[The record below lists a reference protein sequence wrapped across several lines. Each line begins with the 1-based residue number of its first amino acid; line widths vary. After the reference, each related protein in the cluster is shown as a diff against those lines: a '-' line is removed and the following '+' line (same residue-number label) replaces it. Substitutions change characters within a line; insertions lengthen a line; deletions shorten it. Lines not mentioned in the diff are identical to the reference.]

1 MKIRIEIDREAPEE
15 IVIRSRSADAR
26 LQKIQ
31 EAVARILDAD
41 KELALQ
47 SGEEEIYVPY
57 DELLFFETVDK
68 RVWAHT
74 AKGCFTCLMHL
85 NELERMLPCTFA
97 RASKSCV
104 INTSLIRSISRYP
117 TGIAKATF
125 RGSEKTVYISR
136 MFYKDVREIIEE
148 TRLK

>member
-1 MKIRIEIDREAPEE
+1 MKIRIEIDRDAPEE

-26 LQKIQ
+26 LQKLQ
-31 EAVARILDAD
+31 EAITRALGEE

-47 SGEEEIYVPY
+47 NGEEEIYVPY
-57 DELLFFETVDK
+57 DELLFFETVEK

-74 AKGCFTCLMHL
+74 AKSCFSCLLHL
-85 NELERMLPCTFA
+85 NELERLLPFTFT
-97 RASKSCV
+97 RGSKSCL